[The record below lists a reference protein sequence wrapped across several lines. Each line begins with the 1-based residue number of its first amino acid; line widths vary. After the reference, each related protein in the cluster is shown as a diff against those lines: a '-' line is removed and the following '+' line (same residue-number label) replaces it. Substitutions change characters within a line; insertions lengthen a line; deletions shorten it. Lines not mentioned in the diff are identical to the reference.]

1 MPQHLF
7 FQPPR
12 AWVGDIIP
20 FVAKDE
26 FQLFYLHEERSTP
39 KPGTPWHL
47 VTTGNL
53 VDFEDR
59 GLAFDH
65 GSAAAADFNVY
76 TGSIVDDGTG
86 THHLFYTGQNP
97 AILGLDG
104 LPLQLVMH
112 ATSTDGLA
120 SWQRFPEHTFGAPD
134 GYESADWRDP
144 FVFRDDEAGLWR
156 MLIAAR
162 HTDGPQRRRG
172 TIAQCVSTDLVH
184 WESVEPFWDPRR
196 YVAHECPDV
205 FRWGDWW
212 YLVYSEFSE
221 NFTTRYRMATSL
233 DGPWLVPE
241 HDSIDGR
248 AFYAAKTA
256 ELHGR
261 RFFFGWIASR
271 EGDRDDGAWQWAG
284 TMSVL
289 EATQND
295 DGTLAFGFAPELLAS
310 FTEDIPLAL
319 ADTGI
324 ADTAGAGAAVH
335 LDAPDGYRVHL
346 SDADSPRRFRLSL
359 TLDIAAGTTEC
370 GVLLRASDDGDSAYI
385 LRLEPKR
392 GRMVFD
398 RWPRRRTG
406 DGQWEISGDAPFVIE
421 LERPCDLSPGEHTLE
436 VIVDGDLCV
445 ANLDGRTTLSTRIYD
460 RPVGRVGV
468 FAGEGSIVVRDLRL
482 STSPGPIR
490 PDPNAAASADPTET
504 LPERQYAHN

>member
-1 MPQHLF
+1 MPQQVF
-7 FQPPR
+7 FQPPH

-20 FVAKDE
+20 FVADDE
-26 FQLFYLHEERSTP
+26 FRLFYLHEERSEP

-47 VTTGNL
+47 VTTRNL
-53 VDFEDR
+53 VDFDDQ

-76 TGSIVDDGTG
+76 TGSIVEDGTG

-97 AILGLDG
+97 EILGADG

-112 ATSTDGLA
+112 ATSTDGMA
-120 SWQRFPEHTFGAPD
+120 TWRRFPEHTFGASP
-134 GYESADWRDP
+134 GFETADWRDP
-144 FVFRDDEAGLWR
+144 FVFRDEEAGLWR

-162 HTDGPQRRRG
+162 HIDGPERRRG
-172 TIAQCVSTDLVH
+172 TIAQCVSTDLVQ
-184 WESVEPFWDPRR
+184 WEAVEPFWDPRR

-221 NFTTRYRMATSL
+221 NFTTRYRMARSL
-233 DGPWLVPE
+233 AGPWLAPV

-248 AFYAAKTA
+248 AYYAAKSA
-256 ELHGR
+256 ERDGR

-289 EATQND
+289 EATQNG
-295 DGTLAFGFAPELLAS
+295 DGTLDFGFAPELLAS
-310 FTEDIPLAL
+310 FTEVVPFSVADTVPDGSGLPLAL
-319 ADTGI
+319 T
-324 ADTAGAGAAVH
+324 
-335 LDAPDGYRVHL
+335 APDGYCVRL
-346 SDADSPRRFRLSL
+346 SEVDSPRSFRLSVV
-359 TLDIAAGTTEC
+359 LDIAPDTTEC
-370 GVLLRASDDGDSAYI
+370 GVLLRASENGDAAYI
-385 LRLEPKR
+385 FRLEPKR

-406 DGQWEISGDAPFVIE
+406 DGQWEISGDVPFVIE
-421 LERPCDLSPGEHTLE
+421 LERPCDLSPGEHTLD

-468 FAGEGSIVVRDLRL
+468 FAGEGSVIVRDLRMTTGL
-482 STSPGPIR
+482 GTVTTDTDAPGNPAETTESM
-490 PDPNAAASADPTET
+490 PDP
-504 LPERQYAHN
+504 QYALN